1 MGSPI
6 AIRTLNNIKTDISHL
21 QSITFYTD
29 GSMNPSL
36 PNNFNNP
43 CPMGFAWIMLDQNNS
58 NATHTFH
65 ASTSLFPSST
75 KAECFAIL
83 TALLVSPPHS
93 TINIYTDSLN
103 CINTFNT
110 FSRSSPRKNLK
121 INNFLI
127 WHAIFSILNNHSLNV
142 QLYKV
147 KAHSGNIHNDLAD
160 ELAKSAIHKPE
171 LNLKINVHNKYLPST
186 CLYWSPNIVID
197 QDARHTLKIIQ
208 QFQQFNKLLKHPS
221 LKLLQKYISRN
232 QVDLKWTNLW
242 FNHSPFD
249 IPTCAKKSILQGS
262 KIKYTL
268 NILPTTDVLNRN
280 YPKLIQP
287 LLCFSCTKH
296 LESNIHLW
304 RCVHA
309 RTHLHNACSAL
320 KIGII
325 NIFKDL
331 KPNAWKK
338 VRNHVMRMNI
348 FQVDVHNPKLL
359 RNNHPI
365 LMLFH
370 QLIPKCI
377 SEIFSTFKLG
387 HNLYKSHLL
396 NLLSDFYKH
405 LHINIWSSRSK
416 LFKIWKQE
424 HNIKK
429 DDFKNYYKMHKNN
442 NSTDNDPLRN
452 NIPRKQRKPV
462 TIFNHLN
469 SNNTSSPIDD
479 WIIWVSSNYLDNRPW
494 HNTTF
499 TFHPTI

>member
-1 MGSPI
+1 
-6 AIRTLNNIKTDISHL
+6 
-21 QSITFYTD
+21 
-29 GSMNPSL
+29 
-36 PNNFNNP
+36 
-43 CPMGFAWIMLDQNNS
+43 
-58 NATHTFH
+58 
-65 ASTSLFPSST
+65 
-75 KAECFAIL
+75 
-83 TALLVSPPHS
+83 
-93 TINIYTDSLN
+93 
-103 CINTFNT
+103 
-110 FSRSSPRKNLK
+110 
-121 INNFLI
+121 
-127 WHAIFSILNNHSLNV
+127 
-142 QLYKV
+142 
-147 KAHSGNIHNDLAD
+147 
-160 ELAKSAIHKPE
+160 
-171 LNLKINVHNKYLPST
+171 
-186 CLYWSPNIVID
+186 
-197 QDARHTLKIIQ
+197 
-208 QFQQFNKLLKHPS
+208 
-221 LKLLQKYISRN
+221 
-232 QVDLKWTNLW
+232 
-242 FNHSPFD
+242 
-249 IPTCAKKSILQGS
+249 
-262 KIKYTL
+262 
-268 NILPTTDVLNRN
+268 
-280 YPKLIQP
+280 
-287 LLCFSCTKH
+287 
-296 LESNIHLW
+296 
-304 RCVHA
+304 
-309 RTHLHNACSAL
+309 
-320 KIGII
+320 
-325 NIFKDL
+325 
-331 KPNAWKK
+331 
-338 VRNHVMRMNI
+338 MRMNI

-499 TFHPTI
+499 TFHPTIQIVPSMNYQDYITAALQKSCNAIETLNITLFSPGFVTFSNIFF